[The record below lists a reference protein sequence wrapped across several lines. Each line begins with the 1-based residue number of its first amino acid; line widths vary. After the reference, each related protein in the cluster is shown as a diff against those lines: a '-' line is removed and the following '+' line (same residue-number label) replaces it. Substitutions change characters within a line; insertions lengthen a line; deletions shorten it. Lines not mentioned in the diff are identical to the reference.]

1 MNFTLVTGGAKNLGR
16 EICLH
21 LAAHQFN
28 VAVHYNKSEKE
39 ALQVVKECQAYGVFA
54 EAIHGDF
61 SSNDGLEKF
70 IEMYLKQFPNTK
82 NLVNN
87 VGNYLVKSALETS
100 FEEMTD
106 LFQVNVFACLSLSK
120 ALLPSIKM
128 SQGSIVNIGVA
139 GIDRVKAECY
149 STAYSMTKLCL
160 LMLTRSLAKEL
171 GAFNVAVN
179 MVSPGVLSSSI
190 DALENLENIPMKR
203 FGCLNEVADV
213 VAFLLNQKNH
223 YITGQNI
230 EVAGGVRL

>member
-1 MNFTLVTGGAKNLGR
+1 MSFTLVTGGAKNLGR

-21 LAAHQFN
+21 LAKNKLN
-28 VAVHYNKSEKE
+28 VVVHYNKSEKE
-39 ALQVVKECQAYGVFA
+39 ALQVVNECRKFGVQA
-54 EAIHGDF
+54 EAIQGDF
-61 SSNDGLEKF
+61 SSMDGVKKF

-87 VGNYLVKSALETS
+87 VGNYLIKSALETS
-100 FEEMTD
+100 YEEMTD
-106 LFQVNVFACLSLSK
+106 LFQVNVFACLYLSQSL
-120 ALLPSIKM
+120 LHTIKM

-139 GIDRVKAECY
+139 GIDRGKAECY
-149 STAYSMTKLCL
+149 STIYSMTKLSL

-171 GAFNVAVN
+171 GKFNVAVN
-179 MVSPGVLSSSI
+179 MVSPGVLTSSI
-190 DALENLENIPMKR
+190 DAAENLEIIPMKR
-203 FGCLNEVADV
+203 LGSLNEVADV